1 MALSTWYGLQLRGR
15 FRSSHT
21 AQSFLS
27 SSDFWFIYVVRLDYF
42 SRLMV
47 LKNDS
52 LHYLITVCSS
62 AGETFVTMPGLLKL
76 HVLARITMVV
86 LPLNVMSDR

>member
-1 MALSTWYGLQLRGR
+1 
-15 FRSSHT
+15 
-21 AQSFLS
+21 
-27 SSDFWFIYVVRLDYF
+27 
-42 SRLMV
+42 MV

>member
-1 MALSTWYGLQLRGR
+1 
-15 FRSSHT
+15 
-21 AQSFLS
+21 
-27 SSDFWFIYVVRLDYF
+27 
-42 SRLMV
+42 MV
-47 LKNDS
+47 FKNYS

-62 AGETFVTMPGLLKL
+62 ACETFVIMPGLLKL